1 VRRRLAAL
9 ALGVAVGVAVAEGL
23 ARARGAVAGEE
34 FLAGAPDP
42 QRFAYLE
49 GAPGP
54 GSGGTG
60 QAAAPRPGWSGTL
73 RLPGRSVLLRF
84 DANGV
89 RGETG
94 SAPRW
99 LALGDSFTLA
109 AQVDEAETFCALLGA
124 RVGRSVV
131 NGGVDAYS
139 TTDSIRRYRS
149 LAATIMPERV
159 LLVFFLG
166 NDLSDN
172 ARPVPLAAPE
182 VQGRPSGPSAPAPHA
197 PPAANPLRLA
207 LDRHSAAW
215 AWANVALRRAQ
226 LLRDGPDDGW
236 RREFEI
242 FTTGGATRLSEQ
254 LPHTRRALADLRD
267 ETRRRGHALTVAVA
281 PPSFVADP
289 TQAEDFFRLLGV
301 APRELALDAP
311 GTAVRGVL
319 GELGIDACDLTPA
332 LRGHPQAFLAYDGHW
347 SADGHRRVAAALAAC
362 VE

>member
-1 VRRRLAAL
+1 VRRRLAAV
-9 ALGVAVGVAVAEGL
+9 ALGVALGLALAEGL
-23 ARARGAVAGEE
+23 SRTRGAVAGEE
-34 FLAGAPDP
+34 FLAGAPDA
-42 QRFAYLE
+42 QRSAYLDGE
-49 GAPGP
+49 PMQ
-54 GSGGTG
+54 GGV
-60 QAAAPRPGWSGTL
+60 PRPGWSGTL

-89 RGETG
+89 RGEAG

-124 RVGRSVV
+124 RIGRSVV

-139 TTDSIRRYRS
+139 TTDSVRRYRS
-149 LAATIMPERV
+149 LAAALTPERV

-172 ARPVPLAAPE
+172 ARPAPPP
-182 VQGRPSGPSAPAPHA
+182 RSGPDG
-197 PPAANPLRLA
+197 PPMGSGTGFPRPGPPQPPPDPNPLRLV

-242 FTTGGATRLSEQ
+242 FTTGGAARLAEQ
-254 LPHTRRALADLRD
+254 LPHTRRALTDLRD
-267 ETRRRGHALTVAVA
+267 ETRRRGHALTVAIA
-281 PPSFVADP
+281 PPSFVVDP
-289 TQAEDFFRLLGV
+289 TQAADFFRLLGV
-301 APRELALDAP
+301 APSELALDAP
-311 GTAVRGVL
+311 GTAVREAL
-319 GELGIDACDLTPA
+319 GELGIDTCDLTQA
-332 LRGHPQAFLAYDGHW
+332 LRGHPEAFLAYDGHW
-347 SADGHRRVAAALAAC
+347 SPDGHRRVAEALQGC